1 MILGNKIEIESRFI
15 SMKSLQAVSTSQAVE
30 GAGEWGAAWS
40 AADTHG
46 PAAVARPRREPLR
59 NRLKQLFQGAF
70 GFSMIL
76 PIALI
81 VVLLPAFVRLADC
94 FKFLKPRK

>member
-1 MILGNKIEIESRFI
+1 
-15 SMKSLQAVSTSQAVE
+15 MKSFQTVSSSQAME
-30 GAGEWGAAWS
+30 GAGEWTAAWS
-40 AADTHG
+40 AADANG
-46 PAAVARPRREPLR
+46 PASVAKPRKQPLP

-70 GFSMIL
+70 GFSMVL